1 MPEDPCIDDHVILHI
16 VIRHPDAPVSY
27 LIEYQLSV
35 DDTFESY
42 VVNMTFKHHDQDLT
56 DDIIYLPLCHSH
68 SVIVHFVLCE
78 LFILN
83 TNNVLQ
89 TFYDH
94 FVVQLFIDSFILNTN
109 K

>member
-1 MPEDPCIDDHVILHI
+1 MG
-16 VIRHPDAPVSY
+16 
-27 LIEYQLSV
+27 V
-35 DDTFESY
+35 DELY
-42 VVNMTFKHHDQDLT
+42 VVNMTFKHQVQDSK

-68 SVIVHFVLCE
+68 SVIVHFILCE

-83 TNNVLQ
+83 TNKILQ

>member
-68 SVIVHFVLCE
+68 SVIVHFILCE

-83 TNNVLQ
+83 TKQ
-89 TFYDH
+89 FYKH
-94 FVVQLFIDSFILNTN
+94 SLIILLCNCSLIHSF
-109 K
+109 